1 MNNSLPPL
9 DVCISIDAEFDI
21 NHSLGQPDSHTP
33 IGFASMQRLVDGDSH
48 GLGFILDT
56 LGAHDL
62 PATFFIEVFCAHLFG
77 IREVQ
82 KMVAQIRAA
91 DSKHDIQLHAHPCW
105 RYFRDPDW
113 RNTVKT
119 IRKNDSWAGRGAEA
133 LPMMRGAIELFTA
146 IVGQPPLAFRSGN
159 LQVDSDVHAAL
170 AQLGVPVSS
179 SVGLGLTRPD
189 EIALQRWI
197 TPTRLHGVLE
207 VPVAAYTEP
216 GLRGERIKC
225 LTITGTSWPVTRGM
239 LEWAHRTQS
248 GPVVIL
254 THASEF
260 STCINTE
267 QGDPAQVGYRPNLLV
282 QRRLQQLAKFLA
294 SERQRFNT
302 TTFSASYATWQI
314 GGERRDARFTA
325 PRHASL
331 LRAMENGWAQLHGY
345 YRQT

>member
-1 MNNSLPPL
+1 MNALPPL
-9 DVCISIDAEFDI
+9 DVCITIDAEFDI

-33 IGFASMQRLVDGDSH
+33 IGFPSMQRLLDGKSH

-56 LGAHDL
+56 LGAHGL

-77 IREVQ
+77 IGEVQ
-82 KMVAQIRAA
+82 QMVAAIRAGDA
-91 DSKHDIQLHAHPCW
+91 NHDIQLHAHPCW

-133 LPMMRGAIELFTA
+133 LPMMREAIELFTT
-146 IVGQPPLAFRSGN
+146 IVGQPPQAFRSGN

-189 EIALQRWI
+189 DASLQRWI
-197 TPTRLHGVLE
+197 APTRKHDVLE
-207 VPVAAYTEP
+207 VPVAAYAEP
-216 GLRGERIKC
+216 GLRGERVKC
-225 LTITGTSWPVTRGM
+225 LTITGTSWPVTRDM
-239 LEWAHRTQS
+239 LEWAYQTQN

-260 STCINTE
+260 SACINTE
-267 QGDPAQVGYRPNLLV
+267 QGDPTQVGYRPNPLV
-282 QRRLQQLAKFLA
+282 QRRLQQLAQFLA
-294 SERQRFNT
+294 DQRQRFHT
-302 TTFSASYATWQI
+302 TTFSAGSAAWLAAD
-314 GGERRDARFTA
+314 ERPDARFTA
-325 PRHASL
+325 PRHAGL
-331 LRAMENGWAQLHGY
+331 LRALENGWAQLRG
-345 YRQT
+345 